1 MTLYRLPALAS
12 ASLFHSA
19 GMAGLVRTP
28 RPRRWNDRCRRASSG
43 PNRTP
48 VPVLLPAAATALE
61 STP

>member
-19 GMAGLVRTP
+19 DMASLVRTP
-28 RPRRWNDRCRRASSG
+28 RPRRWNDRRRRASVG
-43 PNRTP
+43 PDRTP

-61 STP
+61 SAP